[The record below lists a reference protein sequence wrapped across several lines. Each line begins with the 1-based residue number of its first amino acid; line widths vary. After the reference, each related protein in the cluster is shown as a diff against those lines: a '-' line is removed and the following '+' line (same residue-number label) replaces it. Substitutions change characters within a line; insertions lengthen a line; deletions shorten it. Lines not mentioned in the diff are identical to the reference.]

1 MSPQE
6 RLCAF
11 LSSCFWVFLGLFIA
25 TSLLDQE
32 TAVVSCVSGR
42 GCVSVSVAVVR
53 HKSEHVLVVRVLF
66 VPVCAC
72 PDELALSVPKRKCTL
87 RHRRPE
93 TSQPAQVT

>member
-32 TAVVSCVSGR
+32 TAVISSVSGR
-42 GCVSVSVAVVR
+42 GCVLVSVAVVR
-53 HKSEHVLVVRVLF
+53 HKSEHVLVVRVRLCLCVRVRMSLLF
-66 VPVCAC
+66 LFLKENALCATGGVQR
-72 PDELALSVPKRKCTL
+72 PLSP
-87 RHRRPE
+87 HR
-93 TSQPAQVT
+93 